1 MLLQLKEGLRAVL
14 NLGAAVAVAG
24 CLIIPVF
31 AVVPAAA
38 QSPTQFEGRLTPVP
52 VDGVTRNLITGIG
65 SMSAVL
71 DGTRLTISGSF
82 EGLREPAT
90 EANLHRGL
98 ATGVRGTA
106 FFELRVSPARSGEIS
121 GSIDL
126 NADQIDSLRKGRLYV
141 QIHSEIA
148 PEGNLWGWLLQ

>member
-1 MLLQLKEGLRAVL
+1 MQLMQLKEGIRAVL
-14 NLGAAVAVAG
+14 ILAIAG
-24 CLIIPVF
+24 CLIIP
-31 AVVPAAA
+31 AAG
-38 QSPTQFEGRLTPVP
+38 QNPTEFEGRLTPVP
-52 VDGVTRNLITGIG
+52 VDGVTRNDITGIG

-71 DGTRLTISGSF
+71 DGTRLTITGSF

-106 FFELRVSPARSGEIS
+106 FVELTVSRAASGKIF

-126 NADQIDSLRKGRLYV
+126 NSDQIDSLRDGRLYV

>member
-1 MLLQLKEGLRAVL
+1 MLKQGIRAAL
-14 NLGAAVAVAG
+14 NLYVA
-24 CLIIPVF
+24 L
-31 AVVPAAA
+31 AVVGSLIVPVAA
-38 QSPTQFEGRLTPVP
+38 QNPTQFEGRLTPVP
-52 VDGVTRNLITGIG
+52 VDGVTRDLITGIG

-71 DGTRLTISGSF
+71 EGTRLTITGSF
-82 EGLREPAT
+82 EGLREAAT

-106 FFELRVSPARSGEIS
+106 FFELTVSPTTSGEVS
-121 GSIDL
+121 GSLEL
-126 NADQIDSLRKGRLYV
+126 NPDQIESLHDGRLYV

>member
-1 MLLQLKEGLRAVL
+1 MLMQLKQGIRAVL
-14 NLGAAVAVAG
+14 ILTIAG
-24 CLIIPVF
+24 CLIIP
-31 AVVPAAA
+31 AAG
-38 QSPTQFEGRLTPVP
+38 QNPTEFEGRLTPVP
-52 VDGVTRNLITGIG
+52 VDGVTRNDITGVG

-71 DGTRLTISGSF
+71 DGTRLTITGSF
-82 EGLREPAT
+82 EGLREAAT

-106 FFELRVSPARSGEIS
+106 FVELTVSRATSGEIS

-126 NADQIDSLRKGRLYV
+126 NADQIDSLRDGRLYV

>member
-1 MLLQLKEGLRAVL
+1 MMLREGIRAT
-14 NLGAAVAVAG
+14 
-24 CLIIPVF
+24 LILAIVGSLIVPV
-31 AVVPAAA
+31 AA
-38 QSPTQFEGRLTPVP
+38 QNPTQFEGRLTPVP
-52 VDGVTRNLITGIG
+52 VDGVTRDLITGIG

-71 DGTRLTISGSF
+71 EGTRLTITGSF
-82 EGLREPAT
+82 EGLREAAT

-106 FFELRVSPARSGEIS
+106 FFELTVSPTTSGDVS
-121 GSIDL
+121 GTLDL
-126 NADQIDSLRKGRLYV
+126 NPDQIESLHDGRLYV

>member
-1 MLLQLKEGLRAVL
+1 MLVERSVEAAL
-14 NLGAAVAVAG
+14 NLALALVIVS
-24 CLIIPVF
+24 CSIIPT
-31 AVVPAAA
+31 AA
-38 QSPTQFEGRLTPVP
+38 QNEEQFSGRLTPVP
-52 VDGVTRNLITGIG
+52 VDGVTRNDITGIG

-71 DGTRLTISGSF
+71 EGTRLTINGSF

-98 ATGVRGTA
+98 RTGVRGSA
-106 FFELRVSPARSGEIS
+106 FYELTVSRMTSGEVS

-126 NADQIDSLRKGRLYV
+126 SPDQIDSLRDGRLYI

>member
-1 MLLQLKEGLRAVL
+1 MMLKQGIRAAL
-14 NLGAAVAVAG
+14 NLYVALAVVG
-24 CLIIPVF
+24 CLIVPV
-31 AVVPAAA
+31 AA
-38 QSPTQFEGRLTPVP
+38 QNPTRFEGRLTPVP
-52 VDGVTRNLITGIG
+52 VDGVTRDLITGIG
-65 SMSAVL
+65 SLSAVL
-71 DGTRLTISGSF
+71 EGTSLTITGSF

-106 FFELRVSPARSGEIS
+106 FVELTVSRAASGKIF

-126 NADQIDSLRKGRLYV
+126 NSDQIDSLRDGRLYV